1 MIIKIMLAV
10 VNALMIAVSF
20 KEMIYYNNKGDIE
33 TGILLAVL
41 FMSISISITV
51 YYCYMIQNK
60 KERDLQEQLKRQAE
74 QLKKAE
80 AKTIKTSEPKQDPTD
95 LDFYDKL
102 QMLQDVHSNMTA
114 SGLSEADRWSAF
126 NDMYDKLN

>member
-1 MIIKIMLAV
+1 MVIKIMLVV

-20 KEMIYYNNKGDIE
+20 KEMLYYNNKGDIE

-51 YYCYMIQNK
+51 YYCYMIQNR

-80 AKTIKTSEPKQDPTD
+80 AKSLKTSEPKPDPTD

>member
-1 MIIKIMLAV
+1 MIIKIMLAA

-33 TGILLAVL
+33 SGILLAVL
-41 FMSISISITV
+41 LMSVSISVTV
-51 YYCYMIQNK
+51 YYYYMIQKK
-60 KERDLQEQLKRQAE
+60 KERDLQEKLNKQSEL
-74 QLKKAE
+74 LKKAE
-80 AKTIKTSEPKQDPTD
+80 AKSTKTSEPKQDPSD

>member
-1 MIIKIMLAV
+1 MFVKIMLAV

-33 TGILLAVL
+33 SGILLAVL
-41 FMSISISITV
+41 LMSVSISVTV
-51 YYCYMIQNK
+51 YYYYMIQK
-60 KERDLQEQLKRQAE
+60 KRERELSEQLKRQGE

-80 AKTIKTSEPKQDPTD
+80 SKSIKTSEPKPDSTD

-126 NDMYDKLN
+126 NDMYDKLK